1 MFKFVFL
8 FYGFPVAERRLEA
21 DVLFDGVRRRP
32 SLLAPA
38 LFRGGVKS
46 DVPVVGG
53 DVCPVSVWCVLP
65 FRWEDAGWVVAEFV
79 VEFGETVTYGRCVH

>member
-8 FYGFPVAERRLEA
+8 FHGFPVAERRLEA

-53 DVCPVSVWCVLP
+53 DVCPGIGLVRPPVQVGGCGL
-65 FRWEDAGWVVAEFV
+65 
-79 VEFGETVTYGRCVH
+79 GRC